1 MCAATQ
7 WSQNTPN
14 PHYPGCARARTVQLH
29 VDDLREAFYCA
40 ICIILIY
47 YSPVFDC
54 NMVVFF
60 RNPYWH
66 SLTIRATQTSQG
78 TLVSINDL

>member
-1 MCAATQ
+1 MLLR
-7 WSQNTPN
+7 N
-14 PHYPGCARARTVQLH
+14 GARTVQIPTTPAARAQTVQL
-29 VDDLREAFYCA
+29 DDLREAFYCA
-40 ICIILIY
+40 FCVILVY

-66 SLTIRATQTSQG
+66 SLTIRTTQTSQG